1 MLKKVL
7 VANRGEIALRVV
19 RECLDQGIEA
29 VAVYSTVDKDALHVM
44 TADEAICIG
53 EPAPQKSYL
62 NMANIIEAALGT
74 GCDAVHPG
82 FGFLSEN
89 AEFAGLCEESGIKF
103 IGPKAKVIELMGN
116 KAAARQMMQ
125 KAEVPVVP
133 GSQGAVDT
141 VKNAVDIASAIGYP
155 VLVKASS
162 GGGGKG
168 MRKVESEAD
177 LKQAFEQAKLEAE
190 AAFGDGSVYIEK
202 LIVNPRHIEVQIL
215 ADAHGNVIHL
225 GERNCSIQRRNQ
237 KMIEEAPAWAL
248 HEKTREK
255 LCEAA
260 VKAAKISNYEGAG
273 TVEFVL
279 DDDENFYFIEMNT
292 RVQVEHPITEM
303 ITGVNIVAEQ
313 LRIASG
319 MPLMYSQEDIKFS
332 GYAIECRVCCED
344 PLADFAP
351 CPGKVD
357 FVHFPAGFG
366 VRTDSALYSYS
377 EISPYYDSMAAKI
390 ITWGNTRLQ
399 AIRKMRRAL
408 SETIITGPKT
418 TLQLDLLIMY
428 NRRFLR
434 GKYTT
439 SFIENELAKLL
450 NLLKTTHNMS
460 KRKHKDDAEE

>member
-19 RECLDQGIEA
+19 RECLDQGIGA
-29 VAVYSTVDKDALHVM
+29 VAVYSTADRDALHVM

-53 EPAPQKSYL
+53 EPSPQKSYL
-62 NMANIIEAALGT
+62 NMENIIEAALGT
-74 GCDAVHPG
+74 GCDAIHPG

-89 AEFAGLCEESGIKF
+89 PEFARLCEENDIKF
-103 IGPKAKVIELMGN
+103 VGPSAKVIELMGN

-125 KAEVPVVP
+125 TANVPVVP
-133 GSQGAVDT
+133 GSEGVVNT
-141 VKNAVDIASAIGYP
+141 VEKALEIAGEIGYP
-155 VLVKASS
+155 VLVKASA

-168 MRKVESEAD
+168 MRRADSEAD
-177 LKQAFEQAKLEAE
+177 LKHAFEQAKLEAD
-190 AAFGDGSVYIEK
+190 AAFGDDSVYIEK
-202 LIVNPRHIEVQIL
+202 LIVNPKHIEVQIL

-248 HEKTREK
+248 YDETRKK

-260 VKAAKISNYEGAG
+260 VRAAQISNYEGAG
-273 TVEFVL
+273 TIEFVL
-279 DDDENFYFIEMNT
+279 DDEENFYFIEMNT

-319 MPLMYSQEDIKFS
+319 MPLMYNQSDIKFN

-344 PLADFAP
+344 PLHDFAP

-399 AIRKMRRAL
+399 AVRKMRRAL
-408 SETIITGPKT
+408 SETIIIGPKT

-439 SFIENELAKLL
+439 AFIENELEKLL
-450 NLLKTTHNMS
+450 HLLETTNNIS
-460 KRKHKDDAEE
+460 RRKHKDSKEE